1 MLNSLRLVFQHLRRY
16 TLRER
21 LQWRWRKLVRRV
33 RLAWW
38 RSQKDKRQVQAKIQ
52 AGVRMRLYTD
62 CHLSQLI
69 YCNDY
74 ETSEREFLKYAL
86 KPGDI
91 FVDVGANIGLFTV
104 LAARYVGA
112 GGAVYAFEPCAKT
125 YQRLLANVELN
136 GLTNVSCHQA
146 ALSDLSGR
154 RDMKVSLDGFDACNS
169 FSQPVFGELFGSELV
184 DSITWDEFADE
195 HFLTG
200 RVAMMKIDVEGWETY
215 VVEGGA
221 RTLGREDAPILQ
233 IEFNDQSALP
243 AGVSGRKLYDALEAL
258 GYKMFSY
265 DPRER
270 TLIPEPPRDSY
281 PWMNLIA
288 AKRPWRAI
296 ARLRGDAGGR
306 KLRYG

>member
-1 MLNSLRLVFQHLRRY
+1 MLNSLRPLFLHLRRY

-21 LQWRWRKLVRRV
+21 LQWRWQKLVRRK

-38 RSQKDKRQVQAKIQ
+38 RSQTGKQQVEVNIQ
-52 AGVRMRLYTD
+52 GGVRMQLYPD
-62 CHLSQLI
+62 GYLSQLI
-69 YCNDY
+69 YCDGY
-74 ETSEREFLKYAL
+74 ELSEREFLKYFL

-104 LAARYVGA
+104 LAGRYVGA
-112 GGAVYAFEPCAKT
+112 KGAVYAFEPCAKT
-125 YQRLLANVELN
+125 YQSLLANVKLN
-136 GLTNVSCHQA
+136 GLTNVSCHRA
-146 ALSDLSGR
+146 ALSDHPGR
-154 RDMKVSLDGFDACNS
+154 RDMTVSLDGFDACNS
-169 FSQPVFGELFGSELV
+169 FSQPVFGELFVSELV
-184 DSITWDEFADE
+184 DSITWDEFADG
-195 HFLTG
+195 HGLAG

-221 RTLGREDAPILQ
+221 RTLRREDAPILQ

-265 DPRER
+265 DARER

-288 AKRPWRAI
+288 AKRPGRAI
-296 ARLRGDAGGR
+296 ARLRGDAGGINN
-306 KLRYG
+306 